1 MDKAYY
7 KAYYQLER
15 SHWWFTARLHILRS
29 YVSRHFAGGGK
40 PLRIL
45 NAGVATGAT
54 SLMLTEFGEVTSVE
68 YDEDCSLFLRENVLP
83 DVVQASLT
91 ALPFA
96 DASFDLVCAYDVIEH
111 IEDDVQALRE
121 IRRVLKPGGHFHLTV
136 PAFQM
141 LWSNH
146 DVVNHHYRRYRRK
159 QLLQRVHEAGLET
172 GYASYFNAFLFF
184 PVAAV
189 RLAANAWQRVT
200 GRKANADASS
210 DFDTYKTGGITGK
223 LLYRIFKAETALLR
237 SRVKLP
243 VGISLMASGQ
253 KKK

>member
-29 YVSRHFAGGGK
+29 FVSRHFATEAK
-40 PLRIL
+40 PLAIL

-54 SLMLTEFGEVTSVE
+54 SLMLKEFGTVTSVE
-68 YDEDCSLFLRENVLP
+68 YDEDCCAFLRENVLP

-121 IRRVLKPGGHFHLTV
+121 IKRVLKPGGHFHLTV
-136 PAFQM
+136 PAFQL

-146 DVVNHHYRRYRRK
+146 DVVNHHYRRYRRG
-159 QLLQRVHEAGLET
+159 QLQQRIQQAGLQT

-189 RLAANAWQRVT
+189 RLMARLWQKLS
-200 GRKANADASS
+200 GKKQEASLQS
-210 DFDTYKTGGITGK
+210 DFDTYKTGGLGGK
-223 LLYRIFKAETALLR
+223 LFYRIFKSETALLR
-237 SRVKLP
+237 SKVKLP
-243 VGISLMASGQ
+243 VGISLMATGR
-253 KKK
+253 KHV

>member
-15 SHWWFTARLHILRS
+15 EHWWFTARLHILRS
-29 YVSRHFAGGGK
+29 YVGRHFAQANK

-68 YDEDCSLFLRENVLP
+68 YDEDCCQFLRENVLP

-121 IRRVLKPGGHFHLTV
+121 IKRVLKPGGHFHLTV

-146 DVVNHHYRRYRRK
+146 DVVNHHYRRYRRN
-159 QLLQRVHEAGLET
+159 QLLQRVREAGLEAR
-172 GYASYFNAFLFF
+172 YASYFNAFLFF
-184 PVAAV
+184 PVATV
-189 RLAANAWQRVT
+189 RLAANAWQRIR
-200 GRKANADASS
+200 GRKPNAGSNS
-210 DFDTYKTGGITGK
+210 DFDTYKTGGLTGK
-223 LLYRIFKAETALLR
+223 LLYRIFKSETALLR
-237 SRVKLP
+237 SKVKLP

-253 KKK
+253 KND